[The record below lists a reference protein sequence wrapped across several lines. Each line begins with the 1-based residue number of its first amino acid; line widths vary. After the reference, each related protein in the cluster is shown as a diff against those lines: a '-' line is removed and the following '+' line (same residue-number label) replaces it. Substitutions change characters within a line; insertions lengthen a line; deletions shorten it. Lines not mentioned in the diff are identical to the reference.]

1 LVVEAGVVAL
11 MRIAAEI
18 HVDGERY
25 PAQLMATTSR

>member
-18 HVDGERY
+18 RVEGERY